1 MRVLILS
8 ADVGESH
15 AAMATALARGLER
28 MPEVSSV
35 RVRSDFEVL
44 GAPLGALLP
53 RGFDYHLGR
62 VQWSYDLAY
71 RLFTGLAPAR
81 RAGEYALYR
90 LGGGPLERTIASHD
104 PDVVVS
110 VYPVMNPVLSHLR
123 AAGRLRCP
131 VALMV
136 GPLGGLGFWIQ
147 PHADLHLLH
156 YAQAAPAVERI
167 AGPGRALTVAPLV
180 REEFLRPGSRAQARA
195 ALGIAAQER
204 IVLVSGGGWGAG
216 DLAGALEAALSLPG
230 VRAIAVAGRNEELR
244 EELQR
249 RFAAE
254 ARVEVLGF
262 TERMRELLWAA
273 DAFVTATAG
282 LSVIEA
288 RLCRCATVC
297 FGFQVGHVRD
307 NTAALAR
314 AGLARRASTPAEL
327 AGALRDAITGGQP
340 PPWPLEGVPSAAE
353 AVVQLAR
360 AGGHVSSSEATA
372 VATSRG

>member
-1 MRVLILS
+1 MRALILS

-15 AAMATALARGLER
+15 AAMAAALARGLQR
-28 MPEVSSV
+28 RPEVRAV
-35 RVRSDFEVL
+35 AVRSDFEVL
-44 GAPLGALLP
+44 GARLGALLP

-71 RLFTGLAPAR
+71 RLFTGFGPAR
-81 RAGEYALYR
+81 RFGEGALHR
-90 LGGGPLERTIASHD
+90 LGGDSLARTIAAHD

-110 VYPVMNPVLSHLR
+110 VYPVMNPVLARLR
-123 AAGRLRCP
+123 ACGRIRCP
-131 VALMV
+131 VALVV

-147 PHADLHLLH
+147 PGVDLHLLH
-156 YAQAAPAVERI
+156 YPQASAAVERI
-167 AGPGRALTVAPLV
+167 AGAGRARVVAPLV
-180 REEFLRPGSRAQARA
+180 REEFLQPGSRERARA
-195 ALGIAAQER
+195 ALGIEASAQV
-204 IVLVSGGGWGAG
+204 VLISGGGWGAG
-216 DLAGALEAALSLPG
+216 DLGGAIDAVLSLP
-230 VRAIAVAGRNEELR
+230 RLSAIVVAGRNQALADELR
-244 EELQR
+244 RRYGAEE
-249 RFAAE
+249 
-254 ARVEVLGF
+254 RVRVLGF

-307 NTAALAR
+307 NTRALAE
-314 AGLARRASTPAEL
+314 AGLARRAGTPAEL
-327 AGALRDAITGGQP
+327 HSALERAIAEGPP

-353 AVVQLAR
+353 ATIQLALE
-360 AGGHVSSSEATA
+360 GGQVASSEATA

>member
-15 AAMATALARGLER
+15 AAMAAALARGLR
-28 MPEVSSV
+28 RRAEVEAV
-35 RVRSDFEVL
+35 EVRSDFEVL
-44 GAPLGALLP
+44 GPRLGTLLP

-71 RLFTGLAPAR
+71 RLFTGFSPAR
-81 RAGEYALYR
+81 RFGEHALYR
-90 LGGGPLERTIASHD
+90 LGGRSLERTISAHA

-110 VYPVMNPVLSHLR
+110 VYPVMNPVLARLR
-123 AAGRLRCP
+123 AAGRIRCP
-131 VALMV
+131 VALVV

-147 PHADLHLLH
+147 PHVDLHLLH
-156 YAQAAPAVERI
+156 YPQAGAEVQRI

-180 REEFLRPGSRAQARA
+180 REEFLERGSREASRA
-195 ALGIAAQER
+195 ALGIGER
-204 IVLVSGGGWGAG
+204 ERVVLVSGGGWGAG
-216 DLAGALEAALSLPG
+216 DLAGAIDAVLSLPG
-230 VRAIAVAGRNEELR
+230 LHAIAVAGRNESLEAELR
-244 EELQR
+244 RRYGAEQR
-249 RFAAE
+249 VR
-254 ARVEVLGF
+254 VLGF
-262 TERMRELLWAA
+262 SERMRELLWAA

-297 FGFQVGHVRD
+297 FGFQIGHVRD
-307 NTAALAR
+307 NTRALAQ
-314 AGLARRASTPAEL
+314 AGLVRRATTPAEL
-327 AGALRDAITGGQP
+327 ALRLREALDAGPP
-340 PPWPLEGVPSAAE
+340 PPWPLEGVPSAAQ
-353 AVVQLAR
+353 ATVQLAL